1 MKTVALFVSICVS
14 LLAQEGQQVNE
25 TIGPPLVGYQ
35 KLPYTSGGNLIYL
48 CVAKSNQGRI
58 STITVSGASNANPVS
73 FTATAHGMGDYAN
86 LGATV
91 TPIVKITG
99 GTGNWT
105 AINGTWTATPTSAN
119 AFTIPVDS
127 SAFGALTGTLVVTTL
142 SPIHTNPVWSIF
154 KMTYDGSN
162 NWTGQGWAQRP
173 GGAGA
178 TSLNGGSTGTS
189 FRCSER
195 ATLAYQ

>member
-1 MKTVALFVSICVS
+1 MKLLALFVITIAP
-14 LLAQEGQQVNE
+14 LIAQDGQQVNE
-25 TIGPPLVGYQ
+25 SEGPPYRAYQ
-35 KLPYTSGGNLIYL
+35 KLFYVSGTNIQYI
-48 CVAKSNQGRI
+48 CVAQSQSK
-58 STITVSGASNANPVS
+58 TTPITVTAASNANPVS
-73 FTATAHGMGDYAN
+73 FTATAHNLGDYGN

-105 AINGTWTATPTSAN
+105 VINGTWTATPTSAD

-127 SAFGALTGTLVVTTL
+127 AALGALTGTLVVTTM
-142 SPIHTNPVWSIF
+142 SPRHNEAVWSVQKF
-154 KMTYDGSN
+154 MYDGSN
-162 NWTGQGWAQRP
+162 NLTGSGWAQLP

-178 TSLNGGSTGTS
+178 TSLNGGSTGLG
-189 FRCSER
+189 FKCSLR